1 MIKTK
6 NVLLILFAVMTLTA
20 CKSVE
25 KKDIVEQDNR
35 PNFLFI
41 FTDDQTNESINAIN
55 NKEIITPNL
64 DKLANSGVVFTH
76 CFNQGSWS
84 GAVCIASRAMLISG
98 QYLYSAE
105 KGAAQDPLWVEGFT
119 KAGYETFLTGKWHNK
134 DATALKSF
142 KYAEAIGGGMYESM
156 HPEHKWH
163 PAYSR
168 PTETNNSWKPWDP
181 IFTGHWTPK
190 VKDIVYDENGNKKV
204 TQKYRAEQHTSEL
217 YADRAINF
225 LQTKAKD
232 SKDPFFMYVSFN
244 APHDPR
250 QSPKEFVDMYPP
262 ENISV
267 PKNFVTQHPFDQ
279 GDRRIRDEN
288 LASHPRTVEQLKVQ
302 RGEYYAIISH
312 ADHQIGRILKALEA
326 SGKADNT
333 YIIFSSDH
341 GLAMGRHGLYGKQNQ
356 YDHSVRIPLIVAGPG
371 LDGGRVEDALVYL
384 PCVFP
389 TTYDLAGLEVPET
402 VDFMSLNNILQQKEK
417 QGYNNIFGAYK
428 NLQRMVR
435 TDKHKLIVYP
445 HNGVQQ
451 LFDIEQDPEEMH
463 NQIDNPKY
471 QPVKEALYKKLQEL
485 QKETGDTL
493 KLALN

>member
-1 MIKTK
+1 MKIINPVTLK
-6 NVLLILFAVMTLTA
+6 LFLGLFLIGCVSA
-20 CKSVE
+20 E
-25 KKDIVEQDNR
+25 KKETPEPDKR

-55 NKEIITPNL
+55 NKEVITPNL

-98 QYLYSAE
+98 QYLYAAE
-105 KGAAQDPLWVEGFT
+105 RGAAQDPLWVEGFT
-119 KAGYETFLTGKWHNK
+119 NAGYETFLTGKWHNK

-163 PAYSR
+163 PAYGR
-168 PTETNNSWKPWDP
+168 PTKTNNSWKPWDP
-181 IFTGHWTPK
+181 IFTGHWTPR
-190 VKDIVYDENGNKKV
+190 VKDIIYDENGTKKV
-204 TQKYRAEQHTSEL
+204 TERYRAEQHTSEL

-225 LQTKAKD
+225 LQTKVKD
-232 SKDPFFMYVSFN
+232 SDDPFFMYVSFN

-262 ENISV
+262 ENISI
-267 PKNFVTQHPFDQ
+267 PENFVEQHPFDQ

-288 LASHPRTVEQLKVQ
+288 LASHPRTIEQLKVQ

-312 ADHQIGRILKALEA
+312 ADQQIGRILKALEE

-356 YDHSVRIPLIVAGPG
+356 YDHSVRMPLIIAGPG
-371 LDGGRVEDALVYL
+371 LEAGRVEDALVYL

-389 TTYDLAGLEVPET
+389 TTYDLAGLDIPET
-402 VDFMSLNNILQQKEK
+402 VDFKSLNSILQKEESE
-417 QGYNNIFGAYK
+417 GYENIFGAYK

-445 HNGVQQ
+445 HNGMQQ
-451 LFDIEQDPEEMH
+451 LFDIEKDPEEM
-463 NQIDNPKY
+463 NNLINDPNY
-471 QPVKEALYKKLQEL
+471 QSVKQEMYQRL
-485 QKETGDTL
+485 KEQQQETGDTL
-493 KLALN
+493 KLEL